1 MKLSRKCCLP
11 QSYSYTRHQTDRRTD
26 GRIIDLI
33 SFNLYDLWDGWTNGW
48 ADRHTDTKTNR
59 QTYSHYN
66 IDLDIMAEKQGDLI
80 IIQQEKY

>member
-1 MKLSRKCCLP
+1 M
-11 QSYSYTRHQTDRRTD
+11 
-26 GRIIDLI
+26 GRM
-33 SFNLYDLWDGWTNGW
+33 DGWTDGW
-48 ADRHTDTKTNR
+48 ADTHTDTQTNR